1 MAGPPGFE
9 PGNTNSG
16 GWRLI
21 QARLRPQEAKDK
33 GSLKEF
39 APSAGFK
46 RE

>member
-21 QARLRPQEAKDK
+21 QARLRPQEAKDME
-33 GSLKEF
+33 SLKGF
-39 APSAGFK
+39 APMTGF
-46 RE
+46 RGV